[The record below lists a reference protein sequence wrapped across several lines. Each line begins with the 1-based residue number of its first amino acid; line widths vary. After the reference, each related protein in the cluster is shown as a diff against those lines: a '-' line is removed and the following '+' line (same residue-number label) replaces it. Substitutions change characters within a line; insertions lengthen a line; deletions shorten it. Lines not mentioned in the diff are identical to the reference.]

1 MPTSPKDPVV
11 APTAELLKF
20 GGSSGRLVAEVLDG
34 KHMTQLR
41 ALHVEGKNSLF
52 YELSV
57 IFRREAAPRLSTLHK
72 AIAAKDAQEVARL
85 AHAFVGS
92 TASIGARQMQCAMK
106 AVELAA
112 ISAEWTKVEEILV
125 YIDGAWARLLAALEK
140 CDQEEGAYESI
151 DRR

>member
-1 MPTSPKDPVV
+1 MSPSQKNPVV
-11 APTAELLKF
+11 VPPAKPLKF
-20 GGSSGRLVAEVLDG
+20 GCSNGRLVAEVLDD

-57 IFRREAAPRLSTLHK
+57 IFRREATPRISILHQ
-72 AIAAKDAQEVARL
+72 AVAARDAAEVARL

-112 ISAEWTKVEEILV
+112 ISSEWTKVEEILV
-125 YIDGAWARLLAALEK
+125 YIDSAWARLLAALER
-140 CDQEEGAYESI
+140 CDREEGM
-151 DRR
+151 